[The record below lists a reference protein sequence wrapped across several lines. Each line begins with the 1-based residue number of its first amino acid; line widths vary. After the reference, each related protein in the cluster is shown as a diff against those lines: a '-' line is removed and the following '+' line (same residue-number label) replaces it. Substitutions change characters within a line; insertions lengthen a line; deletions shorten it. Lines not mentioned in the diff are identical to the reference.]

1 MVMLIERMVIIYM
14 ELITTFVLYLKLI
27 HAYNHRHYLMMVLAG
42 FFMFTAKGQSS
53 FRITLAQG
61 LQTNTLTDITRD
73 RNNNMWIGSYNGL
86 YKHEGASIKSFV
98 NIGKGPADISGLE
111 MHTVH
116 EDRLGFIWVG
126 TTNGLDKINP
136 NTYQVK
142 HYPIRSKDSTSSFVG
157 YIYAIFQ
164 DDEDYIWICT
174 DAAMFRMNY
183 ITGDYVA
190 IPVAKNKT
198 GMADFTVGY
207 NSGIKTCK
215 GIWMHT
221 YDGMVYYE
229 YASKKFYHRYYNPE
243 NKSVFNLA
251 ITNPKQQSQS
261 GMEADD
267 KGNIWYVTD
276 AGLLAKYNWRNNQLD
291 TFRFQHPTNAWY
303 CCYSIKADGKGN
315 IWIGFRHGGLLL
327 FDVITK
333 KFTPIQYK
341 ERNSL
346 ISSNYVYSLERDY
359 GGNIW
364 VATDNGIDVINYYY
378 KAVQQRQLSVR
389 SDFTNLQYQASDFS
403 FDGNETLYIPFYRFG
418 FLKYNITTDVVDSFG
433 VGYEKKARG
442 TTYVIPVDT
451 NFVWAAREKKFFK
464 VNLATKQS
472 TEGDY
477 SNFLPKEIENHDGDV
492 IWYWKN
498 NATTYVRK
506 NNATF
511 LEITKDTT
519 KILMGYGFKKNT
531 TLSFY
536 KKHIWYLTEQLN
548 LVKKSLVDERVD
560 TIWLQEKLKKLD
572 FSFSNPRDMTDDGD
586 RIWMTGQNGLLC
598 YNYKN
603 NLLKAYI
610 GKDGLSHTTTYS
622 LVTDTSKRVWVGS
635 IGGIDV
641 YDKEK
646 DLFKSAISF
655 PTGTYQDA
663 FGSALKISE
672 GRLAFHAGNKLFII
686 KPDEFFAQK
695 QQTYPLQLQ
704 EMQVNAVSI
713 DMTNDTL
720 ISHLSY
726 TQNRLKFRFGILHF
740 DPYYTTKYWYKLHE
754 NDEWILHGVNTELLL
769 NELQPDK
776 YTLHVKA
783 TDGSGNQIADEK
795 KISFVILPP
804 FWKTWWFRLFILLSI
819 VSLMAFLYRKRIHNI
834 KNKAAVLQQITE
846 LESKALRAQMNPHF
860 IFNSLNAI
868 QELIVTENMEDG
880 YRYLS
885 SFSKLLRMVLNYSE
899 KNFITLSNE
908 IEVLKLYLSLEAL
921 RFRQSF
927 NYDFIID
934 ENIEPDIVQM
944 PSLLLQ
950 PYVENAVWHG
960 LRHKQGNK
968 NLTITIK
975 ENGQQLQIEIDDNGI
990 GRKKAAE
997 IKSQKIGAEQ
1007 FESRGTALAQQRI
1020 MLLNQQYPNLATI
1033 HIVDKVNEKDEPR
1046 GTKIIIYLPINSL

>member
-1 MVMLIERMVIIYM
+1 MAVFTSCFL
-14 ELITTFVLYLKLI
+14 
-27 HAYNHRHYLMMVLAG
+27 
-42 FFMFTAKGQSS
+42 FTAKSQSS
-53 FRITLAQG
+53 FRISLAQG
-61 LQTNTLTDITRD
+61 LQTNTLTDITKD

-98 NIGKGPADISGLE
+98 NIGKGNADISGLE

-183 ITGDYVA
+183 KTGEYVA
-190 IPVAKNKT
+190 IPVAKNHT
-198 GMADFTVGY
+198 GMPDYLVGY
-207 NSGIKTCK
+207 NSGVKTGK
-215 GIWMHT
+215 GIFMHT

-229 YASKKFYHRYYNPE
+229 YVSKKFYHRYHNPE
-243 NKSVFNLA
+243 NKAVFKLTIA
-251 ITNPKQQSQS
+251 NPKQQSQS

-303 CCYSIKADGKGN
+303 CCYSVKADGKGN
-315 IWIGFRHGGLLL
+315 IWIGLRHGGLLL
-327 FDVITK
+327 FDVVTK

-359 GGNIW
+359 SGNIW
-364 VATDNGIDVINYYY
+364 VATDNGIDVINYYN
-378 KAVQQRQLSVR
+378 KAVQQRQLSLR
-389 SDFTNLQYQASDFS
+389 SDFTNLQYQAGDFS
-403 FDGNETLYIPFYRFG
+403 FDGNEILYIPFYRFG

-433 VGYEKKARG
+433 VGYDKKNRG
-442 TTYVIPVDT
+442 TTYIIPVNK
-451 NFVWAAREKKFFK
+451 NFVWAAREKKLFK
-464 VNLATKQS
+464 VNLITGKS
-472 TEGDY
+472 TDADY
-477 SNFLPKEIENHDGDV
+477 SGFMPKEIEKRNGDV

-498 NATTYVRK
+498 NATTYIRK

-519 KILMGYGFKKNT
+519 KVLKGYGFKKNT
-531 TLSFY
+531 TLSFD
-536 KKHIWYLTEQLN
+536 KKYIWYLTEQLN
-548 LVKKSLVDERVD
+548 LVKKSVAKNIAD
-560 TIWLQEKLKKLD
+560 TIWLQEKLKQLD
-572 FSFSNPRDMTDDGD
+572 FSFSNPRDMIDDGEK
-586 RIWMTGQNGLLC
+586 IWMTGQNGLLC
-598 YNYKN
+598 FNYIN
-603 NLLKAYI
+603 DMLKAYI

-622 LVTDTSKRVWVGS
+622 LITDSAKRVWVGS

-641 YDKEK
+641 YDKAK
-646 DLFKSAISF
+646 DVFKSAISF

-672 GRLAFHAGNKLFII
+672 GRLAFHAGNKLFVI
-686 KPDEFFAQK
+686 KPDDFFAQK
-695 QQTYPLQLQ
+695 QQSYLLQLQ
-704 EMQVNAVSI
+704 EMQVNGVSVDI
-713 DMTNDTL
+713 TNDTL

-726 TQNRLKFRFGILHF
+726 TQNRLKFRFGILNF
-740 DPYYTTKYWYKLHE
+740 EPYYTTKYWYKLHE
-754 NDEWILHGVNTELLL
+754 NDEWISHGINTELLL

-776 YTLHVKA
+776 YILHIKA
-783 TDGSGNQIADEK
+783 TDASGNNIAEEK
-795 KISFVILPP
+795 KLSFIILPP
-804 FWKTWWFRLFILLSI
+804 FWRTWWFRLFIVLAVISMLAI
-819 VSLMAFLYRKRIHNI
+819 LYRKRINNI
-834 KNKAAVLQQITE
+834 KKKAAVLQQITE
-846 LESKALRAQMNPHF
+846 LEAKALRAQMNPHF

-899 KNFITLSNE
+899 KNFISLSNE

-921 RFRQSF
+921 RFKQSF
-927 NYDFIID
+927 GYDIAVD
-934 ENIEPDIVQM
+934 ENIEADIIQL

-950 PYVENAVWHG
+950 PYVENALWHG
-960 LRHKQGNK
+960 LRHKQGEK
-968 NLTITIK
+968 ALTIFITEIAD
-975 ENGQQLQIEIDDNGI
+975 QLEIIIEDNGV
-990 GRKKAAE
+990 GREKSEA
-997 IKSQKIGAEQ
+997 IKSHKLGAEK
-1007 FESRGTALAQQRI
+1007 FESKGTLLATQRI
-1020 MLLNQQYPNLATI
+1020 AILNQQYPGMAKTETIDLKDSVGNAT
-1033 HIVDKVNEKDEPR
+1033 
-1046 GTKIIIYLPINSL
+1046 GTRVIITLPIIQQNK

>member
-1 MVMLIERMVIIYM
+1 M
-14 ELITTFVLYLKLI
+14 ITFALHLKPI
-27 HAYNHRHYLMMVLAG
+27 HAYKLRHYLMMVFVN
-42 FFMFTAKGQSS
+42 FFMFTANSQSS
-53 FRITLAQG
+53 FRITVAQG
-61 LQTNTLTDITRD
+61 LQTNTITDITKD

-142 HYPIRSKDSTSSFVG
+142 HYPIRSKDSNSSFVG

-183 ITGDYVA
+183 ITGAYVA
-190 IPVAKNKT
+190 IPVVKNQT
-198 GMADFTVGY
+198 GMPDYIVGY
-207 NSGIKTCK
+207 NCGVKTGK

-229 YASKKFYHRYYNPE
+229 YASKKFYHRYHNPE
-243 NKSVFNLA
+243 NKAVFMLPIANA
-251 ITNPKQQSQS
+251 KHQSQS
-261 GMEADD
+261 GMEVDN
-267 KGNIWYVTD
+267 KGNIWYITD
-276 AGLLAKYNWRNNQLD
+276 AGILAKYNWRNNQLD
-291 TFRFQHPTNAWY
+291 TFRFQHPVNAWY
-303 CCYSIKADGKGN
+303 CCYSVKADGKGN

-327 FDVITK
+327 FDVETK

-359 GGNIW
+359 NGNIW

-389 SDFTNLQYQASDFS
+389 SDFTNLQYQAGDFS
-403 FDGNETLYIPFYRFG
+403 FDGNENIYIPFYKFG
-418 FLKYNITTDVVDSFG
+418 FLKYNIATDVVDSFG
-433 VGYEKKARG
+433 VGYDKKNRG
-442 TTYVIPVDT
+442 TTYVIPVNK
-451 NFVWAAREKKFFK
+451 NFVWAAREKKLFK
-464 VNLATKQS
+464 LNLITRKS
-472 TEGDY
+472 TNADY
-477 SNFLPKEIENHDGDV
+477 TGFLPKEIEKHNGEV

-506 NNATF
+506 NNAT
-511 LEITKDTT
+511 LLQITKDTT
-519 KILMGYGFKKNT
+519 KILKGYGFKKNMT
-531 TLSFY
+531 VSLN
-536 KKHIWYLTEQLN
+536 KKYIWYLTEQLN
-548 LVKKSLVDERVD
+548 LVKKSVEAPAED

-572 FSFSNPRDMTDDGD
+572 FSFSNPRDMTDDGE
-586 RIWMTGQNGLLC
+586 RIWMTGQNGLLS
-598 YNYKN
+598 YNYN
-603 NLLKAYI
+603 NDMLKAYI

-622 LVTDTSKRVWVGS
+622 LVTDSTKRVWVGS

-641 YDKEK
+641 YDKAK
-646 DLFKSAISF
+646 DIFKPAISF
-655 PTGTYQDA
+655 PAGTYQDA
-663 FGSALKISE
+663 FGSALQISE
-672 GRLAFHAGNKLFII
+672 GRLVFHAGNKIFII
-686 KPDEFFAQK
+686 KPDAYFAQK
-695 QQTYPLQLQ
+695 QEHFLLQLQ

-713 DMTNDTL
+713 DMTNDSL

-726 TQNRLKFRFGILHF
+726 QQNRLKFRFGILHF
-740 DPYYTTKYWYKLHE
+740 EPYHYTTYWYKLHE
-754 NDEWILHGVNTELLL
+754 NDEWILHGVSTELLL
-769 NELQPDK
+769 NELQPGK
-776 YTLHVKA
+776 YILHIKA
-783 TDGSGNQIADEK
+783 TDASGNNIAEERK
-795 KISFVILPP
+795 LSFVILPP
-804 FWKTWWFRLFILLSI
+804 FWKTWWFRLCMVLAV
-819 VSLMAFLYRKRIHNI
+819 VSLLAILYRKRINNI

-868 QELIVTENMEDG
+868 QELIITENIEDG

-899 KNFITLSNE
+899 KNFISLTNE

-927 NYDFIID
+927 NYNISID
-934 ENIEPDIVQM
+934 ENIETDIIQL

-960 LRHKQGNK
+960 LRHKEGEKALVIFITEK
-968 NLTITIK
+968 N
-975 ENGQQLQIEIDDNGI
+975 EQLEIIIEDNGV
-990 GRKKAAE
+990 GRERSEA
-997 IKSQKIGAEQ
+997 IKSQKLGAEK
-1007 FESRGTALAQQRI
+1007 FESKGTLLATQRI
-1020 MLLNQQYPNLATI
+1020 SILNQQYPGMATTKTI
-1033 HIVDKVNEKDEPR
+1033 DLKDSEGKGI
-1046 GTKIIIYLPINSL
+1046 GTKVIITLPIIQQNK